1 MSERGTTLSKP
12 KYSSMTDSV
21 QVNSNYQ
28 EEIKQEKISL
38 TLTMSSPKILYRKK
52 IENSSNTD
60 RMEGAKKEK
69 THTHVALTNIDTQ
82 DYQRK

>member
-1 MSERGTTLSKP
+1 
-12 KYSSMTDSV
+12 MTDSV

-28 EEIKQEKISL
+28 EEIKQEKIPL

-60 RMEGAKKEK
+60 MREGAKKEK
-69 THTHVALTNIDTQ
+69 KKTNKH
-82 DYQRK
+82 RKMKKKKTRK